1 MQRWMNL
8 ALFLIVAALVFFSLL
23 RSVCGVSL
31 RATVSE
37 AKPPSSADTKI
48 QDLQRALEL
57 NTPVQT
63 TLVFRASVAP
73 PSPQTQNMVAVQYA
87 IDAQKLD
94 FQHGADGRE
103 YASVECVAQ
112 AFTEKGEAVKASAS
126 TYEAALKPESFKL
139 VSEEGFPCTQNL
151 DLPVGDYLLKFAV
164 RDNHTGLIGT
174 LYSRVSVPHLPG
186 AALPSAKRR
195 VKRLQ
200 DEKPRSRRL
209 RPQNESDSTFVA

>member
-8 ALFLIVAALVFFSLL
+8 ALFLIVAALIFFSLL

-37 AKPPSSADTKI
+37 TKPPSSADTKI

-63 TLVFRASVAP
+63 TLVFHARVAP
-73 PSPQTQNMVAVQYA
+73 PSPQTQNKVAVQYA

-151 DLPVGDYLLKFAV
+151 DLPVGNYLLKFAV

-174 LYSRVSVPHLPG
+174 LYSSVSVPHLPG

-200 DEKPRSRRL
+200 DEKPRSHKL
-209 RPQNESDSTFVA
+209 RPQEDSTFVA

>member
-31 RATVSE
+31 RA
-37 AKPPSSADTKI
+37 KPPETKQLSSADLKI

-57 NTPVQT
+57 NTPIQT
-63 TLVFRASVAP
+63 TLLFRARVAP
-73 PSPQTQNMVAVQYA
+73 PSPQTQNKVAVQYA
-87 IDAQKLD
+87 IDAKKLD
-94 FQHGADGRE
+94 FQHGEDGRE
-103 YASVECVAQ
+103 HASVECVAQ

-151 DLPVGDYLLKFAV
+151 DLPVGNYLLKFAV

-174 LYSRVSVPHLPG
+174 LYARVTVPQLPG
-186 AALPSAKRR
+186 AAQQATKRR
-195 VKRLQ
+195 AKRLQ

-209 RPQNESDSTFVA
+209 RPQNESDLTFVA

>member
-23 RSVCGVSL
+23 RSVCGGSL
-31 RATVSE
+31 RAKAHE
-37 AKPPSSADTKI
+37 AKPLSPADSKI
-48 QDLQRALEL
+48 KDLQQALEL

-63 TLVFRASVAP
+63 RLVFKAQVAP
-73 PSPQTQNMVAVQYA
+73 PSPQTQNQVAVQYA
-87 IDAQKLD
+87 IDAQHLD
-94 FQHGADGRE
+94 FQPGKDGRE
-103 YASVECVAQ
+103 HASVECVAQ

-139 VSEEGFPCTQNL
+139 VSEKGFPCTQNL
-151 DLPVGDYLLKFAV
+151 DLPVGNYLLKFAV

-174 LYSRVSVPHLPG
+174 LYAKVSVPHVPG
-186 AALPSAKRR
+186 AAPSPAKRR
-195 VKRLQ
+195 AKRSQ

-209 RPQNESDSTFVA
+209 RPLNELDSTFVA

>member
-31 RATVSE
+31 RAKAPE
-37 AKPPSSADTKI
+37 AKPLSSADSKI
-48 QDLQRALEL
+48 RDLQRALEL

-63 TLVFRASVAP
+63 TLVFKTRVAP
-73 PSPQTQNMVAVQYA
+73 PSPQTQNKVAVQYA

-94 FQHGADGRE
+94 FQHGEDGRE
-103 YASVECVAQ
+103 HASVECVAQ

-139 VSEEGFPCTQNL
+139 VSEKGFPCTQNL
-151 DLPVGDYLLKFAV
+151 DLPVGNYLLKFAV

-174 LYSRVSVPHLPG
+174 LYARVTVPHAPG
-186 AALPSAKRR
+186 AAPAPAKRK
-195 VKRLQ
+195 VKRPQ
-200 DEKPRSRRL
+200 DEKSRSRRF
-209 RPQNESDSTFVA
+209 RPQDESDSTLVA

>member
-31 RATVSE
+31 RAKAPE
-37 AKPPSSADTKI
+37 AKPLSSADSKI

-57 NTPVQT
+57 NAPLQT
-63 TLVFRASVAP
+63 RLVFKAQVTQ
-73 PSPQTQNMVAVQYA
+73 PSPQTQNKVAVQYA

-94 FQHGADGRE
+94 FQHGKDGRE
-103 YASVECVAQ
+103 HASVECAAQ

-139 VSEEGFPCTQNL
+139 VSEKGFPCTQNL
-151 DLPVGDYLLKFAV
+151 DLPVGNYLLKFAV

-174 LYSRVSVPHLPG
+174 LYARVTVPQLPG
-186 AALPSAKRR
+186 AAQQATKRR
-195 VKRLQ
+195 TKRLK